1 MGSNKKS
8 NKESAEAALGKEIL
22 AVFPVNPK
30 PWYQTKHLIQLN
42 LVLLVPLFSS
52 GTIGFDGAMMNGLQ
66 TLPQW
71 RDYFGNPSASIL
83 GAINA
88 IHPMGKLLGLFPSAW
103 ISDRYDRK
111 RPMLV
116 GLFILF
122 IGTVLQGAAQNIR
135 MMIVSRFILGFGT
148 AFLAQP
154 SPILVTELAYPTQRG
169 WIRPGASA
177 FQASSKELSHSF
189 GFLASSG
196 FQSLQANGKT
206 EEARQILRSFH
217 AAGGASAR
225 LVDFEINEM
234 EENIRIEQAITSQ
247 SSYFDLYSTPGNR
260 RRTTIASILG
270 LFAQWSG
277 NAVISYYLTLVLNTI
292 GITDVSSQAL
302 INGLLQIFNWFAAV
316 VAGALMVDRIGRR
329 KLFLISTG
337 GMLCSYIVWTIL
349 ISVLAADAAMSRSIS
364 SSVEPPE
371 ILDIAIIGAGP
382 CALAVAARMR
392 ETTPSALFTDAE
404 HQRYHWIK
412 RHKHR
417 VKIVPTKGR
426 ATNKILLEDKSE
438 KPCGQ
443 TCKVPKYLMAAY
455 DSSGSDWMAKWTCLF
470 RAYDIKTLRSPL
482 FFHVDPRDRDGL
494 KAYAYAEGREKEMVK
509 LKGVVGKEISKHH
522 MKKKMK
528 RTPFVNAHTGKSID
542 ERDMQDYYTPST
554 SLFNDYCKNCVD
566 RYSLNNLV
574 TQTDVHSIEYHEQGI
589 YERPDKC
596 FTIKTSTGT
605 KLARTVV
612 LAIGPGMPAPL
623 PFTSNEAEGACHTS
637 QLLKQE
643 CLAPHVKIKVDS
655 KHTTNVIVV
664 GGGLTSAQIV
674 DLCIKEGV
682 SKVWHIMRDNFKI
695 KYFDFTLDWVA
706 KYKNI
711 NQAAFWSAD
720 TDEERY
726 EMILSARNGGSI
738 TPAYKAVLESHQ
750 TKGSVLRYTKTQI
763 VGTSWDST
771 SKLWTIKTEPPI
783 PDLPPIDYIY
793 YATGAKADIK
803 AMPLL
808 KSLLQSHPIE
818 TVGGLPCLTY
828 DMQWSK
834 DVPLFVAG
842 RFAGLQLGPVAAN
855 LEGAR
860 AGAERISW
868 RLQEILEDI
877 DRDGDCHELVDEMD
891 ELRERAERSW
901 THLNMFDTLS
911 VGGD

>member
-1 MGSNKKS
+1 
-8 NKESAEAALGKEIL
+8 
-22 AVFPVNPK
+22 
-30 PWYQTKHLIQLN
+30 
-42 LVLLVPLFSS
+42 
-52 GTIGFDGAMMNGLQ
+52 
-66 TLPQW
+66 
-71 RDYFGNPSASIL
+71 
-83 GAINA
+83 
-88 IHPMGKLLGLFPSAW
+88 
-103 ISDRYDRK
+103 
-111 RPMLV
+111 ML
-116 GLFILF
+116 
-122 IGTVLQGAAQNIR
+122 T
-135 MMIVSRFILGFGT
+135 
-148 AFLAQP
+148 
-154 SPILVTELAYPTQRG
+154 
-169 WIRPGASA
+169 
-177 FQASSKELSHSF
+177 
-189 GFLASSG
+189 
-196 FQSLQANGKT
+196 
-206 EEARQILRSFH
+206 
-217 AAGGASAR
+217 
-225 LVDFEINEM
+225 
-234 EENIRIEQAITSQ
+234 
-247 SSYFDLYSTPGNR
+247 
-260 RRTTIASILG
+260 
-270 LFAQWSG
+270 
-277 NAVISYYLTLVLNTI
+277 
-292 GITDVSSQAL
+292 
-302 INGLLQIFNWFAAV
+302 
-316 VAGALMVDRIGRR
+316 
-329 KLFLISTG
+329 
-337 GMLCSYIVWTIL
+337 
-349 ISVLAADAAMSRSIS
+349 
-364 SSVEPPE
+364 
-371 ILDIAIIGAGP
+371 
-382 CALAVAARMR
+382 
-392 ETTPSALFTDAE
+392 
-404 HQRYHWIK
+404 
-412 RHKHR
+412 
-417 VKIVPTKGR
+417 
-426 ATNKILLEDKSE
+426 
-438 KPCGQ
+438 
-443 TCKVPKYLMAAY
+443 Y
-455 DSSGSDWMAKWTCLF
+455 DS
-470 RAYDIKTLRSPL
+470 
-482 FFHVDPRDRDGL
+482 
-494 KAYAYAEGREKEMVK
+494 
-509 LKGVVGKEISKHH
+509 
-522 MKKKMK
+522 
-528 RTPFVNAHTGKSID
+528 GKSID

-589 YERPDKC
+589 SERPDKC

-674 DLCIKEGV
+674 DLCIKKGV

-750 TKGSVLRYTKTQI
+750 TKGNVLRYTKTQI

-877 DRDGDCHELVDEMD
+877 DRDGNCNELVDEMD
-891 ELRERAERSW
+891 ELRELAERSW